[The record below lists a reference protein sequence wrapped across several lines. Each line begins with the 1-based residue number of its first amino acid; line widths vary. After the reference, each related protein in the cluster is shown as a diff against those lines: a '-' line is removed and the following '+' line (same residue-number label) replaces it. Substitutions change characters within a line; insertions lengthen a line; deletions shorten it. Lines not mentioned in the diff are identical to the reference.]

1 MYWSTYFFQQ
11 YFLEKWLVCT
21 IVLVLNNLYF
31 LSFDCKKLQNVI
43 LYLVNKIESFYYAQS
58 LESNSKRHIFHFNPV
73 NLGQGCMYFF
83 SSIADKQGFNFMQR
97 KKNQRQ
103 KLYYTFK
110 RVLLLQCSSWEG
122 IFEEEPAQNFDW
134 AKKRIY
140 KIF

>member
-1 MYWSTYFFQQ
+1 MY
-11 YFLEKWLVCT
+11 
-21 IVLVLNNLYF
+21 VLVLNNLYF

-122 IFEEEPAQNFDW
+122 IFEEEPAQSREFIKSFSTLANFSLSLPPQ
-134 AKKRIY
+134 KKWPAIHMY
-140 KIF
+140 D

>member
-1 MYWSTYFFQQ
+1 MQ
-11 YFLEKWLVCT
+11 YVLNKT
-21 IVLVLNNLYF
+21 IVLIYLLFSTIFFGKILNNLYF

-97 KKNQRQ
+97 KKIKDRSCTIH
-103 KLYYTFK
+103 LREYYFCSAVVGRK
-110 RVLLLQCSSWEG
+110 FLRRNLLKVENL
-122 IFEEEPAQNFDW
+122 
-134 AKKRIY
+134 
-140 KIF
+140 